1 MVYKFLFDQNGFR
14 FGNPATKA
22 NTLANKSQPIQ
33 REGPSTCRDAVGQ
46 LSNRVSG
53 GATTLCETIEAHI
66 AASTIL
72 DWVVNGAND
81 REERAFI
88 RETQLSALQ
97 QRGKIDGQQAQS
109 DSSGK
114 RGHEEVERE
123 QLVGSKRSGEEMQQG
138 GSTRGISGASQ
149 GRTNHHA
156 GSGASQG
163 RRRRAKRAA
172 AKLQADK

>member
-53 GATTLCETIEAHI
+53 GATTMCETIEAHI

-138 GSTRGISGASQ
+138 EGKSSSNDSHLSRQQRSNQRRNQSQ
-149 GRTNHHA
+149 YH
-156 GSGASQG
+156 
-163 RRRRAKRAA
+163 RRH
-172 AKLQADK
+172 QFDT